1 MFQSIEIDAAVRAA
15 KTRLS
20 MFAGERLRL
29 VILNRGAGAS
39 VCVTIADNDQS
50 DPVVELVGSDEIIL
64 DSTALTDL
72 AEGADYAFNIWM
84 QDSDGNSLLAYGDL
98 MIRNSIHPVAAWA
111 TPEEPLPDP
120 LVLSGT
126 PAASATVGTAYDFQP
141 TVTGGSPAYT
151 FSLTSGTLPDGLSLD
166 SATGQIAGTPT
177 QAEIASDL
185 VLCVTDQDTTEDSLP
200 AFGIE
205 VFSPALAA
213 PGNLFTPDQSSLSVT
228 SHLDLRSNWEV
239 VSNTLSSPISGGS
252 PSPGNDVRLSLDTPL
267 IMGRPHFA
275 LFDYAVSAGN
285 VKVQL
290 GGDGSVSGKS
300 ATVGWANNQFF
311 RAAEVDGNFTRMQ
324 LKPTT
329 DFVGTADNLRLYDLS
344 TVDPMTVACDV
355 IIVGGDSNAANAT
368 SEQFGVDI
376 TAADRQV
383 PYDPRIWYMPCLRV
397 SGSYALT
404 DSLRHV
410 PQPCI
415 EPVAT
420 VEAQRMS
427 PVHAVASR
435 LVAYSAARGRPLLV
449 MALGDPGSGLMNTED
464 WRKSSAVGTTG
475 SRMWNEMV
483 AMKAALD
490 ALGRDLLADGGG
502 HLRHEPL
509 HQPRVIG
516 GEDEGADAVAE
527 RELDELLHPL
537 VGRALQ
543 PARGALADLPADVE
557 QPADLA
563 RVPARSRGRLVDRPV
578 AAAEVARLQVPER
591 WEPAV
596 AEPAGEA
603 QHARLVGADV
613 ERDRMRRARPAL
625 GPGDPVVLAVDAHPA
640 ALARLPDAA
649 DDGDR
654 LGERIHALAGCQPRA
669 THGGDRV
676 PEAAGTEAELEAA
689 AGEQVEARRAAGDDG
704 RLAQRHVEHVR
715 RDADAV
721 GRRRDPAHQRPR
733 VVEGGLVGVV
743 LERREVEPGQLGRL
757 GEPHGLR
764 RRLVR
769 RCDEHADLELVAV
782 VHGDRIPVPGA
793 WSPTGS
799 NRRGWAGFPRRRAS
813 VAV

>member
-98 MIRNSIHPVAAWA
+98 AIRNSIHPVAAWA

-177 QAEIASDL
+177 QAEIASGL
-185 VLCVTDQDTTEDSLP
+185 VLCVTDQDTTEASLP

-239 VSNTLSSPISGGS
+239 VSTTLSSPISGGS

-490 ALGRDLLADGGG
+490 ALGPAHEIIGAVWSLGANDQFGGDYEMSHGPAYSGFFSDVRTDIADVPMVLWNIGSHLDSNGDGRSAAMRTFLARFDQDSGDPRSLDRFRVVAPQAGNELSGNQDPHFNANGMQANGFDAGDALLA
-502 HLRHEPL
+502 
-509 HQPRVIG
+509 
-516 GEDEGADAVAE
+516 
-527 RELDELLHPL
+527 LL
-537 VGRALQ
+537 
-543 PARGALADLPADVE
+543 
-557 QPADLA
+557 
-563 RVPARSRGRLVDRPV
+563 S
-578 AAAEVARLQVPER
+578 
-591 WEPAV
+591 
-596 AEPAGEA
+596 
-603 QHARLVGADV
+603 
-613 ERDRMRRARPAL
+613 
-625 GPGDPVVLAVDAHPA
+625 
-640 ALARLPDAA
+640 
-649 DDGDR
+649 
-654 LGERIHALAGCQPRA
+654 
-669 THGGDRV
+669 
-676 PEAAGTEAELEAA
+676 
-689 AGEQVEARRAAGDDG
+689 
-704 RLAQRHVEHVR
+704 
-715 RDADAV
+715 
-721 GRRRDPAHQRPR
+721 
-733 VVEGGLVGVV
+733 
-743 LERREVEPGQLGRL
+743 
-757 GEPHGLR
+757 
-764 RRLVR
+764 
-769 RCDEHADLELVAV
+769 
-782 VHGDRIPVPGA
+782 
-793 WSPTGS
+793 
-799 NRRGWAGFPRRRAS
+799 
-813 VAV
+813 